1 MKGTAVGFMSVCS
14 TVDVELLS
22 RCFDL
27 KPFNGL
33 QKLRGLT
40 PPRGTFA
47 PVKVPITPKYF
58 FGLDNSLHL
67 FKTHCAFLNQVLTF
81 FYIVKVTKSS
91 HHLSHDRASKGHGS
105 IPCLMSQTSLH
116 ACLQKLNMMQISV

>member
-1 MKGTAVGFMSVCS
+1 MIHVNVYWWINVILPISSQVKGTAVGFMSVCS

-40 PPRGTFA
+40 QPRGTFA
-47 PVKVPITPKYF
+47 PVKVP
-58 FGLDNSLHL
+58 SS
-67 FKTHCAFLNQVLTF
+67 
-81 FYIVKVTKSS
+81 VT
-91 HHLSHDRASKGHGS
+91 
-105 IPCLMSQTSLH
+105 
-116 ACLQKLNMMQISV
+116 

>member
-33 QKLRGLT
+33 RKLQGLT

-47 PVKVPITPKYF
+47 PVDDLWYF
-58 FGLDNSLHL
+58 IQGFD
-67 FKTHCAFLNQVLTF
+67 
-81 FYIVKVTKSS
+81 
-91 HHLSHDRASKGHGS
+91 
-105 IPCLMSQTSLH
+105 
-116 ACLQKLNMMQISV
+116 LQWPNN